1 MRGSHRFSSGPLTLT
16 GHLARPPSRGA
27 AGVPALVLAHHFHT
41 GAGGAAATAET
52 YPELADRIATEMGWY
67 VLAFT
72 CRGAGDSEGQFSL
85 GGWLADIRAAI
96 DHVHTLDGVFAVW
109 VAGFGTGAALAICA
123 GAGDQRVRGVA
134 ELGGPADFDD
144 WAGQPR
150 RLLEYSREV
159 GLVTDPSFP
168 RSFDAWSREL
178 RAIRP
183 VQCVSQFAPRPMLV
197 VHGTD
202 DDTVPD
208 FDARVLSDAHGS
220 AEMRIIAGAGHQLR
234 DDPRAIAVLL
244 GWLDRERIAAE
255 LATPTGSS

>member
-1 MRGSHRFSSGPLTLT
+1 MPSEYRFASGPLQLV
-16 GHLARPPSRGA
+16 GHLAKPPGRSA
-27 AGVPALVLAHHFHT
+27 SGVPGLVLAHHFHT

-52 YPELADRIATEMGWY
+52 YPELAERIATELGWH
-67 VLAFT
+67 VLTFT
-72 CRGAGDSEGQFSL
+72 CRGAGESEGQFSL
-85 GGWLADIRAAI
+85 GGWLADIEAAV
-96 DHVHTLDGVFAVW
+96 DHLCGVAGVSGVW
-109 VAGFGTGAALAICA
+109 IAGFGTGAALSICA
-123 GAGDQRVRGVA
+123 GAHDARVKGVA

-150 RLLEYSREV
+150 RLLEYAREV
-159 GLVTDPSFP
+159 GFVTDARFP
-168 RSFDAWSREL
+168 VSFDVWAREL

-183 VQCVSQFAPRPMLV
+183 VQCVTEYSPRSLLV

-244 GWLDRERIAAE
+244 GWLDRERTGTE
-255 LATPTGSS
+255 LASPAAQP

>member
-1 MRGSHRFSSGPLTLT
+1 MRGSHRFLSGELHLA
-16 GHLARPPSRGA
+16 GHLARPTSRSTIGTT
-27 AGVPALVLAHHFHT
+27 VPALVLAHHFHT

-52 YPELADRIATEMGWY
+52 YPELADRIATELGWY

-72 CRGAGDSEGQFSL
+72 CRGAGESQGQFSL
-85 GGWLADIRAAI
+85 GGWLTDIGAAVA
-96 DHVHTLDGVFAVW
+96 HLLDLEEVSGVW

-123 GAGDQRVRGVA
+123 GARDTRVQGVA
-134 ELGGPADFDD
+134 VLGGPADFDD

-159 GLVTDPSFP
+159 GLITDPRFP
-168 RSFDAWSREL
+168 TSFDAWTREL

-183 VQCVSQFAPRPMLV
+183 VACVNQFSPRSLLV

-208 FDARVLSDAHGS
+208 FDARVISDAHGS
-220 AEMRIIAGAGHQLR
+220 AEMRIIAGAGHHLR
-234 DDPRAIAVLL
+234 DDPRAVAMLL
-244 GWLDRERIAAE
+244 GWLDRERTGVGLAA
-255 LATPTGSS
+255 P